1 MVRAVTYQKYE
12 GTLKHLEEL
21 APLLRVEN
29 IDRAAYQ
36 ELINAYAETHEH
48 NTCLDFHHQVKPCLL
63 DAVDDG
69 LLKHDPTRR
78 VKIGGTQ
85 HVVKHQKFLESE
97 DAKKFMATLNIKD
110 RNINWDHFIFL
121 MINTG
126 LRFAE
131 GLGLT
136 PEDFDFDAMTLRINK
151 SWNYKARPG
160 TVSTRFQPTKNASS
174 VRTISIDLKTAWT
187 LRPLIENAQPG
198 VPIWPTLFGNN
209 DGQVFNS
216 TIIYRI
222 KKHCD
227 EAGVPEISVHGL
239 RHTHASLL
247 IANGVSIQ
255 AVAKRL
261 GHANTITTQQTY
273 IHLLKSAEKEADEKI
288 ASILVNM

>member
-1 MVRAVTYQKYE
+1 M
-12 GTLKHLEEL
+12 
-21 APLLRVEN
+21 
-29 IDRAAYQ
+29 
-36 ELINAYAETHEH
+36 
-48 NTCLDFHHQVKPCLL
+48 
-63 DAVDDG
+63 
-69 LLKHDPTRR
+69 
-78 VKIGGTQ
+78 
-85 HVVKHQKFLESE
+85 VKHQKFLESE